1 MKKINSFFKTSYE
14 TFGYFVSDMQLDLQK
29 KNKVYSKLEM
39 NNQQLLK
46 KYPNVNKILESTN
59 PNNLNSKECLAL
71 IEILKNLLNQK
82 YIELEEMFFK
92 GQYEM
97 LYTLNRMNYFD
108 KDIDKKS

>member
-1 MKKINSFFKTSYE
+1 MKKMKSFFKTSYE

-39 NNQQLLK
+39 TNQQLLK
-46 KYPNVNKILESTN
+46 KYPNVNKIIESTN

-71 IEILKNLLNQK
+71 IEILKNHLTQK

-108 KDIDKKS
+108 KDIDNKS

>member
-46 KYPNVNKILESTN
+46 KYPNVNKILESSN

-82 YIELEEMFFK
+82 FK

-97 LYTLNRMNYFD
+97 LYTLNRMNYLD
-108 KDIDKKS
+108 KDIDNKS

>member
-1 MKKINSFFKTSYE
+1 
-14 TFGYFVSDMQLDLQK
+14 MQLDLQK
-29 KNKVYSKLEM
+29 EKNKVYSKLEM

-71 IEILKNLLNQK
+71 IEILKKIFLNQKK

-108 KDIDKKS
+108 KDIDNKS